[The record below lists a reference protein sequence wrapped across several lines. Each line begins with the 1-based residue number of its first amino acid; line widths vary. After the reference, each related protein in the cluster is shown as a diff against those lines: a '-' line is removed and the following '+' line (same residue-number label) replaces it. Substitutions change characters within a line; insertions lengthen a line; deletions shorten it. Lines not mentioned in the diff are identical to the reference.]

1 MARPEGRKKILH
13 AGGDFHARSR
23 VSLSSL
29 SKRKKIAEVIGAH
42 MVNNRFTKKREW
54 KRAQASDEA
63 EGRMGRN
70 NRPFYLVCFVFP
82 FQTM

>member
-1 MARPEGRKKILH
+1 MASFGRHLKYSMLYISCPQMARPEGRKKILH

-42 MVNNRFTKKREW
+42 MVNNRFTTKMAMEES
-54 KRAQASDEA
+54 ASE
-63 EGRMGRN
+63 R
-70 NRPFYLVCFVFP
+70 
-82 FQTM
+82 